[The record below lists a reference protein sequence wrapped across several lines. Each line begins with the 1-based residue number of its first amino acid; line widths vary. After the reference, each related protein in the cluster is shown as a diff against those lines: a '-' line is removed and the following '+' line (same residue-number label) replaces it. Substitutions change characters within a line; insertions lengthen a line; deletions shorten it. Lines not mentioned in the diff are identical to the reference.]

1 MEKQGGE
8 DSLIKAEK
16 GNAKVDIVTL
26 DKFCEDRNISNI
38 KLIKADVEGMGLDML
53 LGAENTIRGNRPVLS
68 LSIYHNKEELFGI
81 YQTLKTWNLGYHF
94 IVKNLLHNIAELTLI
109 AWPEELDQT
118 E

>member
-1 MEKQGGE
+1 M
-8 DSLIKAEK
+8 
-16 GNAKVDIVTL
+16 DIVTL
-26 DKFCEDRNISNI
+26 DKFCGDRNISNI

-53 LGAENTIRGNRPVLS
+53 LGAKNTIRSNRPVLS

-81 YQTLKTWNLGYHF
+81 YQTLKTWNLDYHF